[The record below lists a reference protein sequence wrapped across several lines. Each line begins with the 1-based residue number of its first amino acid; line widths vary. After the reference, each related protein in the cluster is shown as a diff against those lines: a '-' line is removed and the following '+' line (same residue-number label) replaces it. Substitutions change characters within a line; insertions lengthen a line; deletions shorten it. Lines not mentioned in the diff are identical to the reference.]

1 MIAQNLKRSRGTAHE
16 FARTYNSKSKI
27 DHYLGGSLVPGP
39 PDNGLTTAGLIMNGA
54 DPSFMMSL
62 DQRRQTG
69 NKSAMSSTRR
79 NTTIEQ
85 VKLQNNP
92 ATVRVQSQP
101 IPMPQS
107 QQVSQ
112 SA

>member
-1 MIAQNLKRSRGTAHE
+1 M
-16 FARTYNSKSKI
+16 
-27 DHYLGGSLVPGP
+27 
-39 PDNGLTTAGLIMNGA
+39 GLAAAGILMQGNENA
-54 DPSFMMSL
+54 FMVGL

-92 ATVRVQSQP
+92 ATVRV
-101 IPMPQS
+101 
-107 QQVSQ
+107 
-112 SA
+112 